1 VAAGKVVDKFHHDW
15 RRYRSP
21 YANTE
26 IFGTTYLPD
35 NLGGRMFEI
44 GEHDHNLLKKAVKD
58 GNAVLLLGAGTSAT
72 SLNALGQ
79 KVKLGKALAGE
90 LAKMAGLP
98 YANEDLPDVIQAVS
112 PRLSE
117 GQLHQL
123 FRAEFTRI
131 LPAAELNELFQYSW
145 RRLYTWNIDDA
156 IENVRSAVQLR
167 RYYNGLIDRVAID
180 EGIEYL
186 HVIHLHGE
194 ASKPEHGFIFSPSE
208 YNRRLNTDK
217 HDWYRQAAT
226 DYSAHVPIF
235 IGSTLKEPIL
245 SAELDRARPNANA
258 SLGTAFLITPDEFTA
273 LQKAAYQAR
282 NIVVVQGTLAD
293 FIDWLGKT
301 VGRGMSPLEVSKK
314 KNSFTEAVASRIT
327 PTRAEISTA
336 NSILVHTWQDAKSK
350 ADELQGLKRQQ
361 AARAFLEG
369 EPPSWKIAAS
379 DIPVWLSATDEM
391 YAALLSSIAAGDR
404 MFLVYGQSG
413 SGKTTALLQSL
424 LRYLR
429 EHDESAIYE
438 LKGDVKSLRSSL
450 ELIARLH
457 NDDHAI
463 VYIGDAFI
471 YGDALSEDALSLPR
485 GKLTLITS
493 ARSNEWRHHIER
505 RVGDLT
511 TSFEFQRFIRKDYQA
526 LIQRL
531 LQYVPSPKLLKMN
544 PSERTQKLA
553 ASQEQ
558 LLIAL
563 KETTASEKFTK
574 VITDEYEKL
583 PDNDIKALFLIV
595 GLATISRT
603 GISPSAAREAYNRLR
618 KGLSFEGAIRQLEG
632 IVSTN
637 SIGRLVARHEL
648 YVRHIVENVAD
659 FSAVV
664 DAAVE
669 TLRTYTKYVLPVV
682 KNVDRQ
688 DGLLFKF
695 ILNHNFIGDLVRR
708 RNEVEEGLR
717 VFQSFEI
724 EFQLDGHFWLQY
736 GQYLAMFG
744 ELEPALRALE
754 KSIAAYPENIFAV
767 HALADLQLR
776 VASDRKIYDA
786 ATVTLIGD
794 AVETL
799 EGLHAAQSVETDFY
813 PIVTLADRHVSV
825 LIKHGQHKSAL
836 SAAQRYFRLIEGMRR
851 TDMQIDRARERLAHY
866 ITHGTWDKNQAPQN
880 GQPKHRSRR
889 RKR

>member
-1 VAAGKVVDKFHHDW
+1 
-15 RRYRSP
+15 
-21 YANTE
+21 
-26 IFGTTYLPD
+26 
-35 NLGGRMFEI
+35 MFEI
-44 GEHDHNLLKKAVKD
+44 SEHESNLLQKAVKD

-72 SLNALGQ
+72 SLNAQGQ
-79 KVKLGKALAGE
+79 TVKLGKALAGE
-90 LAKMAGLP
+90 LAGMAGFP
-98 YANEDLPDVIQAVS
+98 YANEDLPDVIQAVG
-112 PRLSE
+112 PRGSE
-117 GQLHQL
+117 VQLHQL
-123 FRAEFTRI
+123 FRKEFTRI
-131 LPAAELNELFQYSW
+131 VPAAELNELFQYSW

-156 IENVRSAVQLR
+156 IENVRSPVQLR
-167 RYYNGLIDRVAID
+167 RYYNGLNDKVAID

-208 YNRRLNTDK
+208 YNRRLNNDK
-217 HDWYRQAAT
+217 HDWYRQAAA
-226 DYSAHVPIF
+226 DYAAHVPVF

-258 SLGTAFLITPDEFTA
+258 SLGTAFLITPDQFTA

-293 FIDWLGKT
+293 FIEWLGKA
-301 VGRGMSPLEVSKK
+301 VGRGMSPLEISKE
-314 KNSFTEAVASRIT
+314 KNSFTETVASRIS

-336 NSILVHTWQDAKSK
+336 NSILVHTWQDAKNK

-379 DIPVWLSATDEM
+379 DIPVWLSATDEL
-391 YAALLSSIAAGDR
+391 YEALSSSIDAGDR

-413 SGKTTALLQSL
+413 SGKTTALLQAL
-424 LRYLR
+424 LRYVR
-429 EHDESAIYE
+429 EHDGRAIYE

-457 NDDHAI
+457 KDDHAI
-463 VYIGDAFI
+463 VYVGDAFI
-471 YGDALSEDALSLPR
+471 YGDALGEDALALPR
-485 GKLTLITS
+485 GKLTLISS
-493 ARSNEWRHHIER
+493 ARSNEWRQHIER
-505 RVGDLT
+505 RVGDFT
-511 TSFEFQRFIRKDYQA
+511 TSFEFQRFVKKDYPA
-526 LIQRL
+526 LIEKL
-531 LQYVPSPKLLKMN
+531 LQYVPSPRFLKMSPN
-544 PSERTQKLA
+544 ERAQKLA
-553 ASQEQ
+553 TSQEQ

-574 VITDEYEKL
+574 VITDEYERL
-583 PDNDIKALFLIV
+583 SDNDTKALFLIV

-603 GISPSAAREAYNRLR
+603 GISRAAAREAYNRLR
-618 KGLSFEGAIRQLEG
+618 MGSSFEGAMRQLEG
-632 IVSTN
+632 IVSEN
-637 SIGRLVARHEL
+637 AIGRLVARHEL

-664 DAAVE
+664 DAAIE
-669 TLRTYTKYVLPVV
+669 TLRTYTKYALPVV
-682 KNVDRQ
+682 KNVDRL

-695 ILNHNFIGDLVRR
+695 ILNHNFIGELARR

-736 GQYLAMFG
+736 GQYLVMFG
-744 ELEPALRALE
+744 ELEPALHALE

-776 VASDRKIYDA
+776 VAHNRNIYDA
-786 ATVTLIGD
+786 TTVALIGD

-799 EGLHAAQSVETDFY
+799 EGLHAAQSDDTDFY
-813 PIVTLADRHVSV
+813 PIVTLADRHVSA
-825 LIKHGQHKSAL
+825 LIKHGQGKSAL
-836 SAAQRYFRLIEGMRR
+836 SAAQRYFRLIEAMRR
-851 TDMQIDRARERLAHY
+851 TDMQIDRARERFAHY
-866 ITHGTWDKNQAPQN
+866 ITHGTWEKSKPSQN
-880 GQPKHRSRR
+880 GQPKHRRR
-889 RKR
+889 ARFGR

>member
-1 VAAGKVVDKFHHDW
+1 
-15 RRYRSP
+15 
-21 YANTE
+21 
-26 IFGTTYLPD
+26 
-35 NLGGRMFEI
+35 MFEI
-44 GEHDHNLLKKAVKD
+44 GEHDSNLLQKAVKD
-58 GNAVLLLGAGTSAT
+58 GHAVLLLGAGTSAT
-72 SLNALGQ
+72 SLNAQGQ
-79 KVKLGKALAGE
+79 TVKLGKALAGE
-90 LAKMAGLP
+90 LAEMAGFP
-98 YANEDLPDVIQAVS
+98 YANEDLPDVIQAVG
-112 PRLSE
+112 PRVSE
-117 GQLHQL
+117 VQLHQL
-123 FRAEFTRI
+123 FRKEFTRI
-131 LPAAELNELFQYSW
+131 TPAAELKELFQYSW

-156 IENVRSAVQLR
+156 IENVRSPVQLR
-167 RYYNGLIDRVAID
+167 RYYNGLNDRVAVD

-194 ASKPEHGFIFSPSE
+194 ATKPEHGFIFSPSE
-208 YNRRLNTDK
+208 YNRRLNNDK
-217 HDWYRQAAT
+217 HDWYRQAAA
-226 DYSAHVPIF
+226 DYAAYVPVF

-245 SAELDRARPNANA
+245 SAELDRARPNADA
-258 SLGTAFLITPDEFTA
+258 SLGTAFLITPDQFTA

-293 FIDWLGKT
+293 FIGWLGKT
-301 VGRGMSPLEVSKK
+301 IGRGMSPLEISRE
-314 KNSFTEAVASRIT
+314 KNSFVDTVASRIS

-336 NSILVHTWQDAKSK
+336 NSILVHTWQDAKNK

-369 EPPSWKIAAS
+369 EPPSWRIAAS
-379 DIPVWLSATDEM
+379 DIPVWLSATDEL
-391 YAALLSSIAAGDR
+391 YAALSSSIEAGDR

-424 LRYLR
+424 LRYVR
-429 EHDESAIYE
+429 EHDGRAIYE

-457 NDDHAI
+457 KDDHAI
-463 VYIGDAFI
+463 VYVGDAFI
-471 YGDALSEDALSLPR
+471 YGDALGEDALALPR
-485 GKLTLITS
+485 GKITLITS

-505 RVGDLT
+505 RVGEFT
-511 TSFEFQRFIRKDYQA
+511 TSFEFQRFVKKDYPA
-526 LIQRL
+526 LIEKL
-531 LQYVPSPKLLKMN
+531 LRYVPSPRFLKMSPN
-544 PSERTQKLA
+544 ERTKKLA

-583 PDNDIKALFLIV
+583 SDSDARALFLIV

-603 GISPSAAREAYNRLR
+603 GIARGAAREAYNRLR
-618 KGLSFEGAIRQLEG
+618 VGSSFEGAMRQLEG
-632 IVSTN
+632 IVSENAT
-637 SIGRLVARHEL
+637 GRLVARHEL

-659 FSAVV
+659 FSVVV

-669 TLRTYTKYVLPVV
+669 TLRTYTKYALPIV
-682 KNVDRQ
+682 KNVNRL

-695 ILNHNFIGDLVRR
+695 ILNHNFIGELARR

-717 VFQSFEI
+717 VFESFEI

-736 GQYLAMFG
+736 GQYLVMFG
-744 ELEPALRALE
+744 ELEPALHALE

-776 VASDRKIYDA
+776 VAHNHNTYDA
-786 ATVTLIGD
+786 TTVALIGD

-799 EGLHAAQSVETDFY
+799 EGLHAAQDVETDFY
-813 PIVTLADRHVSV
+813 PIVTLADRHVSA
-825 LIKHGQHKSAL
+825 LIKHGQEKSAL
-836 SAAQRYFRLIEGMRR
+836 SAAKRYFQLIEGMRR

-866 ITHGTWDKNQAPQN
+866 ITHGTWEKSMPSQN
-880 GQPKHRSRR
+880 GQPKRRKRARSRR
-889 RKR
+889 

>member
-1 VAAGKVVDKFHHDW
+1 
-15 RRYRSP
+15 
-21 YANTE
+21 
-26 IFGTTYLPD
+26 
-35 NLGGRMFEI
+35 MFEI
-44 GEHDHNLLKKAVKD
+44 GEHDSNLLQKAVKD
-58 GNAVLLLGAGTSAT
+58 GNVVLLLGAGTSAT
-72 SLNALGQ
+72 SLNAQGQ

-90 LAKMAGLP
+90 LAGMAGFP
-98 YANEDLPDVIQAVS
+98 YADEDLPDVIQAVG
-112 PRLSE
+112 PRISE
-117 GQLHQL
+117 AQLHQL
-123 FRAEFTRI
+123 FRKEFTRI
-131 LPAAELNELFQYSW
+131 VPAAELNELFQYSW
-145 RRLYTWNIDDA
+145 YRLYTWNIDDA
-156 IENVRSAVQLR
+156 IENVRSPVQLR
-167 RYYNGLIDRVAID
+167 RYYNGLNDRVAID

-208 YNRRLNTDK
+208 YNRRLNSDK
-217 HDWYRQAAT
+217 HDWYRQAAA
-226 DYSAHVPIF
+226 DYAAHVPVF
-235 IGSTLKEPIL
+235 IGSTLKEPVL

-258 SLGTAFLITPDEFTA
+258 SLGTAFLITPDEFTP

-282 NIVVVQGTLAD
+282 NIVVIQATLVD

-301 VGRGMSPLEVSKK
+301 VGRGMSPLEISKE
-314 KNSFTEAVASRIT
+314 KNSFTETIASRIS

-336 NSILVHTWQDAKSK
+336 NSILVHTWQDAKNK

-361 AARAFLEG
+361 VARAFLEG

-379 DIPVWLSATDEM
+379 DIPVWLSATDEL
-391 YAALLSSIAAGDR
+391 YTALSSSIDAGDR

-413 SGKTTALLQSL
+413 SGKTTALLQAL
-424 LRYLR
+424 LRYVR
-429 EHDESAIYE
+429 EHDGRAIYE

-457 NDDHAI
+457 KDDHAI
-463 VYIGDAFI
+463 VYVGDAFI
-471 YGDALSEDALSLPR
+471 YGDALSEDALAVPR

-505 RVGDLT
+505 RVGDFT
-511 TSFEFQRFIRKDYQA
+511 TSFEFQRFVKKDYPA
-526 LIQRL
+526 LIQKL
-531 LQYVPSPKLLKMN
+531 LEYVPSPRFLRMS

-574 VITDEYEKL
+574 VITDEYERL
-583 PDNDIKALFLIV
+583 PDNDTKALFLIV

-603 GISPSAAREAYNRLR
+603 GISRATAREAYNRLR
-618 KGLSFEGAIRQLEG
+618 TGLSFEGAMRQLEG
-632 IVSTN
+632 IVSEN
-637 SIGRLVARHEL
+637 AIGRLVARHEL
-648 YVRHIVENVAD
+648 YVRHIVENVAE
-659 FSAVV
+659 FSAVA

-669 TLRTYTKYVLPVV
+669 TLRTYTKYALPVV
-682 KNVDRQ
+682 KNVDRL

-695 ILNHNFIGDLVRR
+695 ILNHNFIGELARR

-736 GQYLAMFG
+736 GQYLVMFG
-744 ELEPALRALE
+744 ELEAALRALE

-776 VASDRKIYDA
+776 VAHTRKIYDST
-786 ATVTLIGD
+786 TVALIGD

-799 EGLHAAQSVETDFY
+799 EGLHAAQSVDTDFY
-813 PIVTLADRHVSV
+813 PIVTLADRHVSA
-825 LIKHGQHKSAL
+825 LIRHGQAKSAL
-836 SAAQRYFRLIEGMRR
+836 SAAQRYFRLIEAMRR
-851 TDMQIDRARERLAHY
+851 TDTQIDRARERLAHY
-866 ITHGTWDKNQAPQN
+866 ITHGKWETGQPPQN
-880 GQPKHRSRR
+880 GQAKHRRR
-889 RKR
+889 PGNKR